1 MKRRWLVGTVLA
13 AVALPVLAQA
23 PKALTIFVNG
33 YALQGKALW
42 YKGRIYVPLEDVARS
57 TGGTFQYDGGTG
69 TAQATVGS
77 SNAPAA
83 PVAASGPVVVAAPN
97 PALPAGARPYL
108 KVVYERKYTTGNVA
122 KVLATVANQGQLPAG
137 NIEVICTFKDGLGRE
152 LTSQLQP
159 AGNLQPGESRTLEFG
174 FQGYGFGP
182 PLSPG
187 FGQEDHLWIDGHW
200 TRISYALKFN
210 YQ

>member
-1 MKRRWLVGTVLA
+1 MKRRWLAAFVLV

-42 YKGRIYVPLEDVARS
+42 YKGRIYVPLEDVAKS
-57 TGGTFQYDGGTG
+57 TGGTFNYVTGTG
-69 TAQATVGS
+69 TAQATVGAAGVPAPTAVVPATTTTTTV
-77 SNAPAA
+77 APAG
-83 PVAASGPVVVAAPN
+83 S
-97 PALPAGARPYL
+97 RPYL

-122 KVLATVANQGQLPAG
+122 KVLATVVNQGQLPAG

-159 AGNLQPGESRTLEFG
+159 AGNLNPGESRTLEFS
-174 FQGYGFGP
+174 FVGYGFGP

-187 FGQEDHLWIDGHW
+187 YGQEDHLWIDGHW